1 LAYGEAVDRPLLT
14 AEILAV
20 GSELTTGSTR
30 DTNSG
35 DLARELSRLGVDVLR
50 TIDLPDRLDLV
61 EDAFRQALSLADLV
75 VATGGLGPTPDDLT
89 REAIAAACEL
99 ELRVDP
105 VLERWLRTLFAR
117 RGVTMSDANRKQA
130 WLVDGAAPM
139 RNGRGTAP
147 GWWLERPD
155 GRVLVALP
163 GPPGEMWPM
172 WRNEVVPR
180 LAEREVGAERAART
194 LRLTGIGESVLVP
207 LIGEDVLRAANPQ
220 IATYARADAVDVRVS
235 AVADSG
241 RTASELVDQA
251 VAELMPRIGR
261 HVFAEGEEGWPDA
274 LGRLLGERR
283 LATVEI
289 GTSGQLA
296 ALLGAA
302 DFLQYA
308 QLLRAAPATDHAGD
322 NLGLYAERVLDMTGA
337 DIGLAVHARDAG
349 DDTAVEVAVA
359 TAAGTRLE
367 QRTVFLTGEQG
378 RRRAALA
385 ACAVLWEQLREVDRS
400 D

>member
-1 LAYGEAVDRPLLT
+1 MDRPLLT
-14 AEILAV
+14 AEIVAV

-35 DLARELSRLGVDVLR
+35 DLARELSLLGVDVLHMAE
-50 TIDLPDRLDLV
+50 LPDRLPAVV
-61 EDAFRQALSLADLV
+61 EAFRHALTCADLV

-89 REAIAAACEL
+89 REAIAAACDL

-117 RGVTMSDANRKQA
+117 RGVEMSDANRKQA
-130 WLVDGAAPM
+130 WLVDGAAPL

-147 GWWLERPD
+147 GWWLDRPD
-155 GRVLVALP
+155 GRVVVALP
-163 GPPGEMWPM
+163 GPPAEMWPM

-180 LAEREVGAERAART
+180 LAVREVGTQRAART
-194 LRLTGIGESVLVP
+194 LRLTGIGESALVP
-207 LIGEDVLRAANPQ
+207 LIGEEMLRAANPQ
-220 IATYARADAVDVRVS
+220 VATYARADAVDVRVS
-235 AVADSG
+235 AVADDG
-241 RTASELVDQA
+241 QAAAELVEGV
-251 VAELMPRIGR
+251 VAELLPRIGR
-261 HVFAEGEEGWPDA
+261 YVFAEGEESWPDA
-274 LGRLLGERR
+274 LGGRLGGRR

-289 GTSGQLA
+289 GTGGQLA

-308 QLLRAAPATDHAGD
+308 QLLRAPAATDHAGD
-322 NLGLYAERVLDMTGA
+322 NLGLYAERVLEMTGA
-337 DIGLAVHARDAG
+337 DIGMAVRARDAG

-359 TAAGTRLE
+359 AAGGTRRE

-385 ACAVLWEQLREVDRS
+385 ACAVLWEQLREAVGS